1 MPVLPA
7 TTKDKRFNN
16 GNFKLFNTS
25 QGKSLMKYYIGYN
38 YNNYNNDTDT
48 IIYALIISNIFS
60 IYDGYQRKH
69 PDGLTQY
76 VKLKKS
82 QPVTKRLHEASN
94 DRSQPPITAFS
105 KGPERT
111 IVSATEKLILQFI
124 VQGIHPLRTVEQPEF
139 QALISG
145 KEVEYLNMSMV
156 IADVNMLVY
165 LRFIYL
171 RFKAW

>member
-7 TTKDKRFNN
+7 TTKDKRFSN

-25 QGKSLMKYYIGYN
+25 QGKFLMKYCIGYN
-38 YNNYNNDTDT
+38 YNNNDTDT
-48 IIYALIISNIFS
+48 IIYYALIISNIFW
-60 IYDGYQRKH
+60 IYDRYQRKH

-82 QPVTKRLHEASN
+82 QPATKRLCEASN

-105 KGPERT
+105 KGAERT

-124 VQGIHPLRTVEQPEF
+124 VQGMHPLRTVEQPEF

-145 KEVEYLNMSMV
+145 KEVDS
-156 IADVNMLVY
+156 
-165 LRFIYL
+165 
-171 RFKAW
+171 